1 MHPEKTRINTET
13 FIFWISIFVF
23 KSKSSNGYRSL
34 LDLHG
39 RSQSPALV
47 GTDNKRTPSQMSEAR
62 SEVGGISS
70 LRFGYDV

>member
-1 MHPEKTRINTET
+1 MAVPTGLATPQIGPDACFT
-13 FIFWISIFVF
+13 
-23 KSKSSNGYRSL
+23 SKGSNGHRCL

-47 GTDNKRTPSQMSEAR
+47 GTDNKRTASQMSEAR

>member
-1 MHPEKTRINTET
+1 MHPEKTPINAET
-13 FIFWISIFVF
+13 FTFWISIFVF
-23 KSKSSNGYRSL
+23 KPKSSNVY
-34 LDLHG
+34 